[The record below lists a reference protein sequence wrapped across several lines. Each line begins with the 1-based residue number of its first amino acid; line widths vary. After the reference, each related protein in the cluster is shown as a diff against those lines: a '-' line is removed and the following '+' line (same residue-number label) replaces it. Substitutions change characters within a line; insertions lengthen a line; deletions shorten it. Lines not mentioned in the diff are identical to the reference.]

1 MAVGG
6 RYRDADGNNEKD
18 LLDGSEARKIRR
30 EDMRLVLYFI
40 IGGIKE
46 PPVIFPVPVKELYK
60 NSMAGEIGLPQAHMA
75 DWDAEDVCLCLVWLE
90 LWSKMDFKGV
100 PGKPSF
106 GKSRRRAKGRE
117 R

>member
-40 IGGIKE
+40 IGG
-46 PPVIFPVPVKELYK
+46 YK
-60 NSMAGEIGLPQAHMA
+60 RASGYIP
-75 DWDAEDVCLCLVWLE
+75 C
-90 LWSKMDFKGV
+90 
-100 PGKPSF
+100 PS
-106 GKSRRRAKGRE
+106 
-117 R
+117 